1 MAIISGEPGGL
12 ATAIEFSKLDWKLY
26 ENLKPAISEIDT
38 GIMVRR
44 NTWRMFDMIG
54 AARHFSIKDFF
65 RIDDVNG
72 HYQEHPWLVTI
83 QLIHIFRLNDKK
95 RLHPILENSFSDKTG
110 IDERLVIQGLDS
122 VLHDNKARRS
132 NENQG
137 HQPRCNVLAQD

>member
-1 MAIISGEPGGL
+1 MAIIGGEPGGL

-38 GIMVRR
+38 GIM
-44 NTWRMFDMIG
+44 
-54 AARHFSIKDFF
+54 
-65 RIDDVNG
+65 
-72 HYQEHPWLVTI
+72 
-83 QLIHIFRLNDKK
+83 
-95 RLHPILENSFSDKTG
+95 TG